1 MKKLM
6 VGIAL
11 LAFTLPA
18 GAQYQE
24 NDSIVINRPHKV
36 TIVTNDKEQEIR
48 VEGSENNPD
57 YSYVKRISLNDD
69 NYAVTQQ
76 KTGNWNFHI
85 PFSKE
90 KKNRK
95 NRYSSDEVFCGGIYF
110 GFVSA
115 TGAPEAMNVN
125 MSSSYEIGGNIIN
138 FGLRPWKD
146 ENRFSVGFGMRW
158 RNYRMNGYSRFIKDD
173 NQHISIGSY
182 PDKADIDFSR
192 LKLFSLTVPFMYTRD
207 LGRNF
212 SFSVGPELC
221 INTYGS
227 MKTHYKDAEGN
238 AIKLLDKN
246 IHQQKVSFDLQ
257 AHLIFHAIGAY
268 VRYSPCHVLNTD
280 FGPEFQTFTA
290 GISLFM

>member
-36 TIVTNDKEQEIR
+36 TIITNDKEQEIR

-57 YSYVKRISLNDD
+57 YSYFKRISLNDD

-95 NRYSSDEVFCGGIYF
+95 
-110 GFVSA
+110 
-115 TGAPEAMNVN
+115 
-125 MSSSYEIGGNIIN
+125 
-138 FGLRPWKD
+138 
-146 ENRFSVGFGMRW
+146 
-158 RNYRMNGYSRFIKDD
+158 
-173 NQHISIGSY
+173 
-182 PDKADIDFSR
+182 
-192 LKLFSLTVPFMYTRD
+192 
-207 LGRNF
+207 
-212 SFSVGPELC
+212 
-221 INTYGS
+221 
-227 MKTHYKDAEGN
+227 
-238 AIKLLDKN
+238 
-246 IHQQKVSFDLQ
+246 KVSK
-257 AHLIFHAIGAY
+257 
-268 VRYSPCHVLNTD
+268 
-280 FGPEFQTFTA
+280 
-290 GISLFM
+290 

>member
-36 TIVTNDKEQEIR
+36 IIITNDKEQEIR

-90 KKNRK
+90 KRTGKTNTAPTK
-95 NRYSSDEVFCGGIYF
+95 FSAEAFISDLL
-110 GFVSA
+110 A
-115 TGAPEAMNVN
+115 
-125 MSSSYEIGGNIIN
+125 
-138 FGLRPWKD
+138 LREHPK
-146 ENRFSVGFGMRW
+146 
-158 RNYRMNGYSRFIKDD
+158 
-173 NQHISIGSY
+173 
-182 PDKADIDFSR
+182 P
-192 LKLFSLTVPFMYTRD
+192 
-207 LGRNF
+207 
-212 SFSVGPELC
+212 
-221 INTYGS
+221 
-227 MKTHYKDAEGN
+227 
-238 AIKLLDKN
+238 
-246 IHQQKVSFDLQ
+246 
-257 AHLIFHAIGAY
+257 
-268 VRYSPCHVLNTD
+268 
-280 FGPEFQTFTA
+280 
-290 GISLFM
+290 